1 MSILKSLTFT
11 PVIRA
16 SLATPEQQ
24 RRAKMIAHLQEQI
37 AIAQGDMNGT
47 EFSVKK
53 RRWEHTEDGQK
64 FLIEMN
70 KRLKRWWSK
79 SSDGSMVLVVRWG
92 AKPMEFEKGKAGIEV
107 ADLPSVIVTLEKLI
121 AATQAGELDNMI
133 ALMNKQRVLAKRKA
147 A

>member
-11 PVIRA
+11 PVARA
-16 SLATPEQQ
+16 SMATPEQQ
-24 RRAKMIAHLQEQI
+24 RRAKLIAHLQEQLAMAQAEI
-37 AIAQGDMNGT
+37 AGT

-64 FLIEMN
+64 FLIEVN

-79 SSDGSMVLVVRWG
+79 TADGSMLLVIRWG
-92 AKPMEFEKGKAGIEV
+92 AKPMEFEKGKAGI
-107 ADLPSVIVTLEKLI
+107 ALSDLPSVIVTLEKLI

-133 ALMNKQRVLAKRKA
+133 ALMNKQRIVGKRKA